1 MSSHNTSWFSLTTG
15 HMTEATFRFTIHNFN
30 NRPEKFKE
38 SVKSPCF
45 KVNGPG
51 DLTTKWQLE
60 IYPKGRDEV
69 YKKYVGI
76 ILNNIGQ
83 VKVAAKYKIDVIDG
97 AGKDR
102 MTYECSADEYDIT
115 GSNYGWGRIKWLKRS
130 KLDDHPDLLPDGNL
144 TLKCTVTVFGPDKI
158 LSGSVSDSSK
168 PNLSVDCQKQL
179 GEHLGKVFSDKQFSD
194 IKIQCEGQTFD
205 CHVAILAA
213 RSPVFRRMFQA
224 DMKEKETKTVTIEDF
239 KAEVVSEMLNFI
251 YTGNISNH
259 DTTIS
264 GIAKELLAA
273 ADKYQLDLLK
283 KICEESLCSTL
294 EVTNCLEYL
303 VLGDMYQTFKLRKR
317 AMEIAVEN
325 IDSII
330 YTDVFKNL
338 YYQKPEL
345 ACEVMNI

>member
-1 MSSHNTSWFSLTTG
+1 MSSF
-15 HMTEATFRFTIHNFN
+15 
-30 NRPEKFKE
+30 
-38 SVKSPCF
+38 
-45 KVNGPG
+45 
-51 DLTTKWQLE
+51 
-60 IYPKGRDEV
+60 
-69 YKKYVGI
+69 
-76 ILNNIGQ
+76 
-83 VKVAAKYKIDVIDG
+83 
-97 AGKDR
+97 
-102 MTYECSADEYDIT
+102 
-115 GSNYGWGRIKWLKRS
+115 
-130 KLDDHPDLLPDGNL
+130 
-144 TLKCTVTVFGPDKI
+144 
-158 LSGSVSDSSK
+158 
-168 PNLSVDCQKQL
+168 
-179 GEHLGKVFSDKQFSD
+179 FSDKQFSD

-273 ADKYQLDLLK
+273 AVKYQLDLLK
-283 KICEESLCSTL
+283 EICEERLCSSL
-294 EVTNCLEYL
+294 EVTNCVEYL

-345 ACEVMNI
+345 ACEVMNK